1 METGLIIERQP
12 YGSLKGVKRMTIAL
26 SPDGAAELNLLAT
39 CSKAAVVD
47 LAVKVLGRA
56 LNPRT
61 DRNTAVVELVNLA
74 CHSHN
79 AAERL
84 NAIAA
89 NFFNLAQELEM
100 HADRLLLDLT
110 PA

>member
-1 METGLIIERQP
+1 MKTNLIIGRHP
-12 YGSLKGVKRMTIAL
+12 YGSLKGAKRMTIAL
-26 SPDGAAELNLLAT
+26 SPGGAAELDLLAT

-56 LNPRT
+56 LNPQM
-61 DRNTAVVELVNLA
+61 DKSTAVTELVNLA
-74 CHSHN
+74 RHSHN
-79 AAERL
+79 APEQL

-100 HADRLLLDLT
+100 HADRMMLDLT
-110 PA
+110 PV